1 MALAPGPLSHELY
14 REHLY
19 ASNRSYTRVWRP
31 PGSDHFLGAQLYANR
46 ILPRLAQPR
55 PRVLGDYRQTP
66 CFPPDPA
73 KQFPLNPD
81 ALFPSVTGPGVLNP
95 ERFVLTKTAS
105 SWGSTPGPASMSR
118 LLVVAALD
126 LKP

>member
-46 ILPRLAQPR
+46 ILPRLAQPW
-55 PRVLGDYRQTP
+55 PRMLGDYRKLRVSP
-66 CFPPDPA
+66 
-73 KQFPLNPD
+73 
-81 ALFPSVTGPGVLNP
+81 
-95 ERFVLTKTAS
+95 
-105 SWGSTPGPASMSR
+105 PGPCKTISSQPGCSGFICHGSR
-118 LLVVAALD
+118 GPQA
-126 LKP
+126 